1 MSVRPRALTLEMQA
15 RLERLRRW
23 STLLDSA
30 FAVPGTGMRFGWDPI
45 VGLIPIL
52 GDLLTPIFSILIL
65 RTAMQLGVPRVV
77 QARMLLNVF
86 VDAVAGSVPFFG
98 DLLDAGWKANEW
110 NMRLLEEHAWTV
122 RGPSTADWLI
132 VVGAA
137 LVLILAIALPL
148 AGFALVLHAIGRG
161 WL

>member
-1 MSVRPRALTLEMQA
+1 MNSRPRALTLDMQA

-52 GDLLTPIFSILIL
+52 GDLLTPLFSILIL

-86 VDAVAGSVPFFG
+86 VDAVAGSVPFLG
-98 DLLDAGWKANEW
+98 DLLDAAWKANEW

-122 RGPSTADWLI
+122 RPPSAADWVI
-132 VVGAA
+132 VGAAA
-137 LVLILAIALPL
+137 LVLLLAIALPL
-148 AGFALVLHAIGRG
+148 AGLYLLLHAMGRG
-161 WL
+161 WV